1 MQKIDFT
8 DRAVRIALADIERH
22 QSTITSDCIQCWDSM
37 TGTLPSFKKFCTM
50 YMKDRMKRWMNQARW
65 N

>member
-22 QSTITSDCIQCWDSM
+22 QSTVTSDCIQCWDSM
-37 TGTLPSFKKFCTM
+37 TGTPPPLKTFCRM
-50 YMKDRMKRWMNQARW
+50 YTRDRMRRLLKPAT
-65 N
+65 